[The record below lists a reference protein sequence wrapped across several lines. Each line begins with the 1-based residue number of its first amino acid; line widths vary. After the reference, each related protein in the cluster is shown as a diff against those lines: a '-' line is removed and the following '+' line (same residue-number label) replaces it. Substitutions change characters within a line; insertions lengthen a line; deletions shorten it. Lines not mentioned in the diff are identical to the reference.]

1 MSTREALKVRL
12 SAANYLQ
19 QEDAEGMI
27 ISSKILA
34 SKECVNGWPALHP
47 RNQRTDSQIEK
58 KEGQSVKTIDCILN
72 ELLGKIKILCS

>member
-1 MSTREALKVRL
+1 
-12 SAANYLQ
+12 LQ

-34 SKECVNGWPALHP
+34 SKEYVNGWPALHP

-72 ELLGKIKILCS
+72 